1 MNINLYTTNENQPYK
16 FTPELGIS
24 FLNIA
29 INNSPYRTG
38 NLRRS
43 IVLQQNGTK
52 VKRIVYN
59 DTNAYYLNF
68 LEEGKGRNKM
78 HKGFISIDTT
88 NDILKETYEF
98 LLTGEV
104 TFNKVP
110 TVALKTDRARNYE
123 RKLLEKNN
131 ISIGKRLTAY
141 DRATLSRMYI
151 RENGIDTGK
160 SIYSKNKATVHQKA
174 NANNKIYYGSGE
186 LKGK

>member
-29 INNSPYRTG
+29 VNNSPYRTG

-43 IVLQQNGTK
+43 IILQQNGPK
-52 VKRIVYN
+52 IKRIIYK
-59 DTNAYYLNF
+59 DSNAYYLNY
-68 LEEGKGRNKM
+68 LEEGQGRNKM

-104 TFNKVP
+104 TYNKVP
-110 TVALKTDRARNYE
+110 TIMLKTDRARNYE

-131 ISIGKRLTAY
+131 ISINKRLTAF
-141 DRATLSRMYI
+141 DRATLSRMYV
-151 RENGIDTGK
+151 RENGLDASK
-160 SIYSKNKATVHQKA
+160 NSSSKNKSTIHQKA
-174 NANNKIYYGSGE
+174 NANNKLFYGSGE
-186 LKGK
+186 LRGK